1 LNKKLFVLA
10 FLLPLTILGAIL
22 PGHVIPRAHAAGNG
36 LVCIAQITDVTNK
49 CPIAPPIFNGPL
61 TTPNSLLRV
70 PVMINDTDPFN
81 GFDITVNSSDVT
93 KLKPYGA
100 DLAGSI
106 MPAGSITIVD
116 CIGGI
121 LMSGST
127 CAATD
132 NPTTVHL
139 VVSGPFGFLA
149 SQGTT
154 GLLFT
159 AIFSITG
166 TTSPG
171 GVTIGYQDGCDDP
184 KVSSH
189 LPLCVFLSNGTLTPV
204 PESVQTGGFDNSDT
218 TLLPYA
224 TLSTTSTNL
233 GASLAGA
240 PTHAL
245 PTVTFTATAQ
255 NGFDTTNTATLELAT
270 TVNGTGT
277 RPTLTLSTSS
287 VDLTGVPSQTFTQ
300 SGSVTST
307 VPAGV
312 FIATVTGTYQ
322 TTDMVTFTTSSLSAA
337 YSLQVNVTDYIIN
350 ASPNPVTIQPAG
362 SQPVTITITPKAQ
375 FNTLVKLGLTVPS
388 ATASA
393 GIGATLSSFTISGG
407 SGTSTLTVTTTT
419 STPAGTY
426 TLTIT
431 SNSTLNGFT
440 KIHTVTLTIKAGGF
454 TMSATSPSSQA
465 VGVYATSTIT
475 IAYLN
480 GFTGTIA
487 LTNNTVANLSCQA
500 MSPLSV
506 TTNGSATISC
516 TSDVIGT
523 YTLSIIG
530 TSGPVVRSTTATFTV
545 TAGFS
550 ISATSPASQKIGN
563 AETSTITVT
572 YIDGFTGTITLTDDN
587 PTNLLCQPI
596 IAPSFTTS
604 GTTTISCESL
614 IAGTYILTI
623 TATSGPF
630 SASTTATFT
639 FTIQTHDV
647 AIANPSISPTS
658 PVTVGAKITV
668 TVQLQ
673 NKGPA
678 DENVSVSLLISGTL
692 TVATTNVLLP
702 GNSNKNV
709 TLTWDTSTY
718 AADKYTLT
726 VKIQLPTGETNTE
739 SNSQVLSQDIG
750 TSTLQPVTPPPSID
764 PLTLAIIAGV
774 VIAAAAGSLLIVRR
788 RRTPSDISQT
798 GVQ

>member
-1 LNKKLFVLA
+1 MNKKLSALI
-10 FLLPLTILGAIL
+10 FLLPLAILGAML
-22 PGHVIPRAHAAGNG
+22 PGLVIPRAHADGSG
-36 LVCIAQITDVTNK
+36 LVCIAQVTDTN
-49 CPIAPPIFNGPL
+49 CPVAIVGPTFNGPL
-61 TTPNSLLRV
+61 TIPYSLLRV
-70 PVMINDTDPFN
+70 PIMINNTDPFV
-81 GFDITVNSSDVT
+81 GFDITLNSSDIT

-100 DLAGSI
+100 DLTGSV
-106 MPAGSITIVD
+106 MPSGTITLAECVGGVL
-116 CIGGI
+116 IGG
-121 LMSGST
+121 SS
-127 CAATD
+127 CASTD
-132 NPTTVHL
+132 NPATVHL
-139 VVSGPFGFLA
+139 AVIALGFLSPPGA
-149 SQGTT
+149 T

-166 TTSPG
+166 STLPG
-171 GVTIGYQDGCDDP
+171 GVSINYQDGCTGT
-184 KVSSH
+184 SSGN
-189 LPLCVFLSNGTLTPV
+189 LCVTITNGTTTPV
-204 PESVQTGGFDNSDT
+204 TEGTRTGSFDNSDT

-224 TLSTTSTNL
+224 TLSTPTIDL
-233 GASLAGA
+233 GQSLAGA

-255 NGFDTTNTATLELAT
+255 NGFDTTSPATLDLAAS
-270 TVNGTGT
+270 VNGTGT

-388 ATASA
+388 AIASA

-630 SASTTATFT
+630 SVSTTATFT

-726 VKIQLPTGETNTE
+726 VKIQLPPGETNTE